1 MWAIP
6 VGFLALVCQV
16 IDQLI
21 LKVGGIG
28 PWKAGGGWVMFQTW
42 ALWFLVYYM
51 LGGAS
56 AYDPGASPGA
66 VTVIVMG
73 FCGYIVGII
82 AAICIFELAGV
93 IGKATAFWSV
103 PIALFV
109 VCIPALYWGW
119 NVNPIG
125 VNPALFLGAATFFCA
140 MSYFG
145 DREGAFKPEAGKWA
159 RYGQTALGELVFC
172 AIGLP
177 MGWLTLAMGEGLLA
191 AFGVTG

>member
-1 MWAIP
+1 MWAVP

-56 AYDPGASPGA
+56 AYDAGKSPGNL
-66 VTVIVMG
+66 TVIVMG

-82 AAICIFELAGV
+82 AAICIFELAGL
-93 IGKATAFWSV
+93 IGKVTAFWSV

-119 NVNPIG
+119 SVNPIG
-125 VNPALFLGAATFFCA
+125 INPALFLGAATFFCA

-145 DREGAFKPEAGKWA
+145 DREGAFKPDTGKWA

-177 MGWLTLAMGEGLLA
+177 CGWLTLALGEGLMA
-191 AFGVTG
+191 WCGVAG